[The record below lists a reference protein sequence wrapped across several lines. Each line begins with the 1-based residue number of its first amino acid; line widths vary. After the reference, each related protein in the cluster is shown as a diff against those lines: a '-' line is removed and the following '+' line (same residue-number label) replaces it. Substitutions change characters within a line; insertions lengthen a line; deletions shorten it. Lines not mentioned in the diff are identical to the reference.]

1 MQGIENSVV
10 SKSATS
16 VTDNNKQK
24 LLVGRQQK
32 IDILFPLF
40 DQMNTTVKIPTFI
53 TFIVAVY
60 VCYQFLLVT
69 IWVKNPFYDVATD
82 YAVATIPIFLEVFW
96 FANTRDYQRTMTINL
111 IIVIVFSV
119 FTFGWLCFQL
129 YYYAAKRSFIKWTLY
144 VTKIIF
150 DIVAPVLIMPTATFI
165 SVSFL
170 ELAQNGNNIAWAY
183 LVVGVVC
190 IIIVFTI
197 FATGLVLNSKSII
210 LTNTPFPVVESS
222 GFLSYTVLSAC
233 THILSFI
240 FFVYPDWLCF
250 CTQLIHLAGSVWIL
264 IISTRFQFYKLVQN
278 CLFSGFVTAG
288 IVLDVMMCILYFAGE
303 IEESFTA
310 FTMLGL
316 GVIVPCIYA
325 PIYKKVTKKICEQLT
340 YTGPN
345 MTEEEKYHIFDD
357 LGLGVNPTK
366 AIKYLYVGIVNKCDL
381 FVDMSLTSYIAKTTT
396 STRAVFSLAHTTAF
410 FPSEMR
416 LLNSLF
422 RQIVNRRDIGFAD
435 RFMVFQ
441 LHRIKVL
448 RASSSSAETNELL
461 IELKNINAQCESHIK
476 GFWTMTHADLAFNE
490 FIWREWDTASL
501 VWKEA
506 LFSYPNNSKISFEY
520 SRFLTETM
528 TNFDGAI
535 YQQQRGDLIEGG
547 RNFAVDSCFRSFV
560 RTFPDYLLD
569 EVLDIKGNKVQ
580 KVENKKGSTMQTTRN
595 SSNNS
600 NQFTNSTEFTID
612 AEMEE
617 TIGKKILTYSRMRL
631 ALHHS
636 IDERRTPYRKW
647 QYFTSFITLVVT
659 IVAFLAIYFLMVSE
673 FETPRA
679 SINNIYNIGR
689 IRFHADVSI
698 ISLILKWA
706 QETGRIQNVKEL
718 LGESAESDITTPLIE
733 ITSDLTPQVMLETNN
748 VKNYVDELCQALSDL
763 AGTIDVY
770 AYSNSMLQTISS
782 LNVCM
787 NDQLTYSTS
796 STFKDML
803 IYMVYLT
810 QFLNGKQLPNIWDE
824 NDMCNLMTN
833 SFLFVTDVTNIANSF
848 ADRAQALSDQIN
860 DLFNT
865 LKISIPIA
873 MFIITFF
880 PILIVNV
887 FFVKSI
893 NGLLATLLGLPAEA
907 KENAKRPI
915 RNDIED
921 DSKTVSEGHEGCSL
935 IYVFMFFFAVLSI
948 ILTVL
953 TFLFVDEITKANIN
967 IAKYHLWFVLASRR
981 ASSTAEATLEFINA
995 ILLTDSLG
1003 NSFEN
1008 RSFNLQSL
1016 KLDMDLVL
1024 TSHQSLTQGSDDLEA
1039 FYGYDDQIDS
1049 LTFTEMCTINESD
1062 SSGKL
1067 HDLYKCASISQQISI
1082 WRDFATKILNNPDET
1097 GGLINSE
1104 TAINGI
1110 HIMTDHLWYSLPIT
1124 HKRFVE
1130 GVEEIYQEMDRNCII
1145 IMIIAIIIGVLDV
1158 FFTLYFV
1165 SKVNMTYAVM
1175 ISLIQH
1181 LKPTDIVASK
1191 ELMNFLLNRKD
1202 TQDDKTMGVAQ
1213 SVIYN
1218 AADAIICTG
1227 LNGVIE
1233 IVNPSVSA
1241 ILGYTPDQLL
1251 GQPITGFFKN
1261 EDAETVQKQIELM
1274 LNGQS
1279 AAVYED
1285 HLKCLSDSSLEV
1297 SFMTTIIGMKNE
1309 GSDEISSFV
1318 FILSDETQ
1326 RIKQQQEADAAK
1338 AKSEK
1343 LLYQILPK
1351 DIVFRLNRGEKDISF
1366 SVPHA
1371 SIIFIDIV
1379 KFSEYAASLTP
1390 QEIMGNLSII
1400 FAAFDQEIAKYP
1412 KLTKIKLIGDV
1423 YMAAGGLFGGEE
1435 DLPNGH
1441 AEDTVKFG
1449 LDCLT
1454 ELEEV
1459 NLKLSASL
1467 EVRIGVNTG
1476 GPLLAGVLGT
1486 DKPVFDIIGD
1496 PINIASRLQSTDIP
1510 GKVQIS
1516 QATKDLL
1523 EGTSLQIEERG
1534 EVFLKGKGKQ
1544 MTYLVTPLTGFMQ
1557 ITGSLSLQAI
1567 NQPST
1572 SGNTNQ

>member
-1 MQGIENSVV
+1 MQNIETSVV

-16 VTDNNKQK
+16 ATDNQKQK

-40 DQMNTTVKIPTFI
+40 DQMNTTVRIPNFI
-53 TFIVAVY
+53 TFIVAIY

-69 IWVKNPFYDVATD
+69 VWVKNPFYDVSTD
-82 YAVATIPIFLEVFW
+82 YALKTIPIFLQVFW
-96 FANTRDYQRTMTINL
+96 FANTRNYEQTMTINL
-111 IIVIVFSV
+111 IVVVVFSL

-129 YYYAAKRSFIKWTLY
+129 YYYAAKRTFIKWTLY

-150 DIVAPVLIMPTATFI
+150 DIISPILIMPSATFI

-170 ELAQNGNNIAWAY
+170 DLVQNGNTIAWVY
-183 LVVGVVC
+183 LVVGIIC
-190 IIIVFTI
+190 IIVVFTI

-222 GFLSYTVLSAC
+222 GFLAYTLLSAC
-233 THILSFI
+233 CQILSFV

-250 CTQLIHLAGSVWIL
+250 IVQLVHLAGSAWIL
-264 IISTRFQFYKLVQN
+264 VISARFQFYKLIQN

-288 IVLDVMMCILYFAGE
+288 MVLDVMLCILFFIKDVENSITLY
-303 IEESFTA
+303 
-310 FTMLGL
+310 TMLVL
-316 GVIVPCIYA
+316 GVVVPCIFA
-325 PIYKKVTKKICEQLT
+325 PIYKKVTKKICDELT
-340 YTGPN
+340 YTSQN
-345 MTEEEKYHIFDD
+345 MSEEEKYRKFDE
-357 LGLGVNPTK
+357 LGLGINPTK
-366 AIKYLYVGIVNKCDL
+366 ATKYLYVGIVNKCDL

-435 RFMVFQ
+435 RFMVYQ

-476 GFWTMTHADLAFNE
+476 GFWSMSHADLAFNE

-547 RNFAVDSCFRSFV
+547 RNFAVDNCFRSFI
-560 RTFPDYLLD
+560 RTFPSYLLD
-569 EVLDIKGNKVQ
+569 EVLDIKGNRVQ
-580 KVENKKGSTMQTTRN
+580 KVETKRGSSMQTRN
-595 SSNNS
+595 SSNGS
-600 NQFTNSTEFTID
+600 NQFSTNSTEFTID

-647 QYFTSFITLVVT
+647 QYFTSLITLIVT

-679 SINNIYNIGR
+679 SIDNIYNIGR
-689 IRFHADVSI
+689 IRFHSAVSI
-698 ISLILKWA
+698 MTLVLRWA
-706 QETGRIQNVKEL
+706 QETGKMGDINSI
-718 LGESAESDITTPLIE
+718 LGNAEQTDTTTPLIE
-733 ITSDLTPQVMLETNN
+733 ITKDLTPQLMEATNN
-748 VKNYVDELCQALSDL
+748 VKTYVDNLCQALSDL
-763 AGTIDVY
+763 AETIDVY
-770 AYSNSMLQTISS
+770 SYSSSMLQTTTS
-782 LNVCM
+782 LNVCV
-787 NDQLTYSTS
+787 DDKLTYSTS
-796 STFKDML
+796 STFKDMI
-803 IYMVYLT
+803 IYMIYLA
-810 QFLNGKQLPNIWDE
+810 QFLNGKELTNIWDE

-833 SFLFVTDVTNIANSF
+833 SFLFVNDVTNIANTF
-848 ADRAQALSDQIN
+848 ADRAQVLSDDIN
-860 DLFNT
+860 NLFNV
-865 LKISIPIA
+865 LKIAIPVA
-873 MFIITFF
+873 MFVITFF

-915 RNDIED
+915 RSDIEGD
-921 DSKTVSEGHEGCSL
+921 NKTASEGHDGCSL

-953 TFLFVDEITKANIN
+953 TFLFVDEITRANTN

-981 ASSTAEATLEFINA
+981 ASSTAEATLKFINT
-995 ILLTDSLG
+995 ILITDALG
-1003 NSFEN
+1003 NTYEN
-1008 RSFNLQSL
+1008 RTYNVENL
-1016 KLDMDLVL
+1016 KIDMDTVL
-1024 TSHQSLTQGSDDLEA
+1024 SAHQSLTQGTDDLEA
-1039 FYGYDDQIDS
+1039 FYGYDETIDT
-1049 LTFTEMCTINESD
+1049 LTFSELCTINESD
-1062 SSGKL
+1062 HTGKL
-1067 HDLYKCASISQQISI
+1067 HDLYRCASISQQISI
-1082 WRDFATKILNNPDET
+1082 WRDFATEVLKNPDAT
-1097 GGLINSE
+1097 NGNIDSE
-1104 TAINGI
+1104 TTVNGI

-1124 HKRFVE
+1124 HQRFVA
-1130 GVEEIYQEMDRNCII
+1130 GVEEIYQKMDTNCII
-1145 IMIIAIIIGVLDV
+1145 IMVVAIVIGVLDV

-1181 LKPTDIVASK
+1181 LKPTDIIASK

-1202 TQDDKTMGVAQ
+1202 TSDDKTMGVAQ

-1251 GQPITGFFKN
+1251 GQPITSFFKA
-1261 EDAETVQKQIELM
+1261 EDADTVQKQVELM

-1285 HLKCLSDSSLEV
+1285 HLKCLSDSSIEV

-1309 GSDEISSFV
+1309 GSDDISSFV

-1326 RIKQQQEADAAK
+1326 RIKQQEEADAAK

-1366 SVPHA
+1366 TIPHA

-1412 KLTKIKLIGDV
+1412 KMTKIKLIGDV

-1441 AEDTVKFG
+1441 AEETVKFG

-1516 QATKDLL
+1516 QATKELL
-1523 EGTSLQIEERG
+1523 ENSQLQIEERG

-1557 ITGSLSLQAI
+1557 ITGSLSLQAL
-1567 NQPST
+1567 NSQSAVPT
-1572 SGNTNQ
+1572 GQ